1 MADQNNRQNDALNQ
15 NRSQVEEDRL
25 PVAGSTGT
33 EDGAALSDDDLADD
47 DLLGD
52 DDLDTEDADL
62 AEADLFDDESDLVPL
77 DEIEN
82 LDDDEAEDVTGQDD
96 DNPYQ
101 ESDEALPD
109 DDEERSIARD
119 NSREGSRFGEV

>member
-1 MADQNNRQNDALNQ
+1 MADDTNRLNNQGTAPSDIPGGPDPLRDGGTTGKG
-15 NRSQVEEDRL
+15 L
-25 PVAGSTGT
+25 PVN
-33 EDGAALSDDDLADD
+33 LPDD
-47 DLLGD
+47 DLLED
-52 DDLDTEDADL
+52 DLLDTESADL
-62 AEADLFDDESDLVPL
+62 ADADLFDDESDLVPL

-119 NSREGSRFGEV
+119 NSREGTRFGEI

>member
-1 MADQNNRQNDALNQ
+1 MADQDNRRNDALN
-15 NRSQVEEDRL
+15 EDRL
-25 PVAGSTGT
+25 PSDENRLPGADTAGT
-33 EDGAALSDDDLADD
+33 EDGAVLADD

-52 DDLDTEDADL
+52 DEIDTEDADL
-62 AEADLFDDESDLVPL
+62 AEADLFDDDEDLVSL
-77 DEIEN
+77 DEIE
-82 LDDDEAEDVTGQDD
+82 DDEAEDVTGQDD